1 MRSSAL
7 QRRFIAQMA
16 DPYAVSLLFEH
27 LPGVFFLVKDLA
39 GRFIAANSA
48 TRERLGAFD
57 EERFI
62 GTTDADYLTSD
73 VVQNFRQDDAT
84 VIRSGKPLL
93 NRLEAWHDEQGHLQW
108 VITNKLPVMGK
119 NGSCIGVMAIIRR
132 YDGERTQSII
142 REAAEAV
149 AYVRA
154 NRGRA
159 LTTADIAK
167 AVGVSERHLHRIL
180 QKAMGV
186 TPHELML
193 RLRIE
198 AAGEQLASTDFT
210 IAKIAVDNGF
220 CDQSAFTKHFRT
232 RTGLTPKE
240 FRKRHQG

>member
-1 MRSSAL
+1 MSASAI
-7 QRRFIAQMA
+7 QRKFIAQMA
-16 DPYAVSLLFEH
+16 DPYALSLLFEH

-57 EERFI
+57 AERFI
-62 GTTDADYLTSD
+62 GTTDADYLASD
-73 VVQNFRQDDAT
+73 VAQNFRQDDAT
-84 VIRSGKPLL
+84 VIKSGKPLL
-93 NRLEAWHDEQGHLQW
+93 NRLEAWNDEQGQLQW
-108 VITNKLPVMGK
+108 FLTNKLPVVGK
-119 NGSCIGVMAIIRR
+119 NGTCIGVMAIIRR
-132 YDGERTQSII
+132 YDGQRTQHPIK
-142 REAAEAV
+142 EAAEAV
-149 AYVRA
+149 AFVRA
-154 NRGRA
+154 HRGRA
-159 LTTADIAK
+159 LTTADLAK
-167 AVGVSERHLHRIL
+167 AVGVSERNLHRIL

-198 AAGEQLASTDFT
+198 AAGEQLATSDVT

-232 RTGLTPKE
+232 RTGLTPRA

>member
-1 MRSSAL
+1 METSAIR
-7 QRRFIAQMA
+7 RRFIAQMA
-16 DPYAVSLLFEH
+16 DPYAVSLLFDH

-39 GRFIAANSA
+39 GRFIAANTA

-57 EERFI
+57 AERFI
-62 GTTDADYLTSD
+62 GTTDADYLAND
-73 VVQNFRQDDAT
+73 IVQNFRQDDAT

-93 NRLEAWHDEQGHLQW
+93 NRLEAWHDKQGHLQW
-108 VITNKLPVMGK
+108 FLTNKLPVMGK

-132 YDGERTQSII
+132 YDGERNQPII

-149 AYVRA
+149 AFVRA
-154 NRGRA
+154 HRGRA
-159 LTTADIAK
+159 LTTADLAK

-198 AAGEQLASTDFT
+198 AAGEQLASSDVA
-210 IAKIAVDNGF
+210 IAKIAVDHGF

-232 RTGLTPKE
+232 RTGLTPKA
-240 FRKRHQG
+240 FRKRHQS

>member
-1 MRSSAL
+1 MSASASK
-7 QRRFIAQMA
+7 RRFMAQMA
-16 DPYAVSLLFEH
+16 DPSAFSELFEH

-39 GRFIAANSA
+39 GRFIAANAA

-57 EERFI
+57 AERFV
-62 GTTDADYLTSD
+62 GTTDADYLADD
-73 VVQNFRQDDAT
+73 VVQNFRRDDAQ

-108 VITNKLPVMGK
+108 FITNKLPVVGK
-119 NGSCIGVMAIIRR
+119 DGSCIGVMAIIRR
-132 YDGERTQSII
+132 YDGQRPQPII

-149 AYVRA
+149 AFVREH
-154 NRGRA
+154 RGRA
-159 LTTADIAK
+159 LTTGDLAR

-180 QKAMGV
+180 RKAMGV

-198 AAGEQLASTDFT
+198 AAGEQLAGTDLK
-210 IAKIAVDNGF
+210 IAEIAVDNGF
-220 CDQSAFTKHFRT
+220 CDQSAFTKHFRA
-232 RTGLTPKE
+232 RTGLTPRA